1 MQQRYIEGPEVRI
14 TAYDKIFVNV
24 EFYEGE
30 VLTELEPRR
39 LFPISGLTKYVTLL
53 DNEGKERAIIRDLN
67 SLMPESRDAVLGC
80 LKEYYMIPRIKRLIK
95 RTEKFS
101 IWMWTVETDRGIYT
115 FEIRNSLT
123 AIKILYD
130 GRILILD
137 ANDNRYEIPDLYKLD
152 KRSIRLILP
161 DV

>member
-1 MQQRYIEGPEVRI
+1 MQLRYIYGPEVRI
-14 TAYDKIFVNV
+14 TAYDRIFVNV
-24 EFYEGE
+24 EFFGGE

-39 LFPISGLTKYVTLL
+39 LFPISGLTKYITLL
-53 DNEGKERAIIRDLN
+53 DNEGNERAIIRNLN
-67 SLMPESRDAVLGC
+67 NLMPESRDAILDC

-95 RTEKFS
+95 RTEKFK

-115 FEIRNSLT
+115 FEIRNSFT
-123 AIKILYD
+123 AIKVLHD

-137 ANDNRYEIPDLYKLD
+137 ANDNRYEIPDLNKLD